1 MSQSKPKWRSSLRI
15 PLDMGLATIGLTVLF
30 LPAISMTNELLGLP
44 ISRSAVTEGVVLLS
58 LLISPLYSGGYLSSN
73 RLWNTTLVFVSSTI
87 GLLLVGVVVVYLF
100 GAAVNSLLPTAVVLL
115 LAYATTFY
123 AIIETTKNSA

>member
-1 MSQSKPKWRSSLRI
+1 
-15 PLDMGLATIGLTVLF
+15 MGLATIGLTVLF

-87 GLLLVGVVVVYLF
+87 GLLLVGVVVVYFIRGSGQRLTTN
-100 GAAVNSLLPTAVVLL
+100 GSSAASRLCNNFLRYHRDNKEQRV
-115 LAYATTFY
+115 
-123 AIIETTKNSA
+123 IEKTIFQR